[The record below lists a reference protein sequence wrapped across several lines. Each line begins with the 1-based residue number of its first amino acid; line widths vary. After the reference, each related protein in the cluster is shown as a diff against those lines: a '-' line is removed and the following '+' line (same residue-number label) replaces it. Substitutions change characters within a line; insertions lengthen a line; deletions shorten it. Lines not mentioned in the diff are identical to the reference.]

1 MRHRGVVIDEV
12 RARRGGIFAEAPI
25 VLLVNEWSASAAELV
40 AGALQDNKRATV
52 VGVNTFGKGSVQS
65 IIELPGGAGLR
76 LTTARYYTPSG
87 HAIQADGI
95 HPEMVIEP
103 SRTQGEQE
111 HIVRERD
118 LEGHLAAE
126 GSAAPAG
133 GTRILEPKQLGDAA
147 APVEEVEGTVANVPV
162 DPTTGS
168 DFVLK
173 VGYQVLRRPK

>member
-1 MRHRGVVIDEV
+1 
-12 RARRGGIFAEAPI
+12 
-25 VLLVNEWSASAAELV
+25 
-40 AGALQDNKRATV
+40 
-52 VGVNTFGKGSVQS
+52 VNTFGKGSVQS

-103 SRTQGEQE
+103 SRAAGEPE
-111 HIVRERD
+111 HVVRERD

-126 GSAAPAG
+126 GRSAPKT
-133 GTRILEPKQLGDAA
+133 GTRIIEPKVEGDAGT
-147 APVEEVEGTVANVPV
+147 APAEEVEGSVANVPV

-173 VGYQVLRRPK
+173 VGYEMLRRPR